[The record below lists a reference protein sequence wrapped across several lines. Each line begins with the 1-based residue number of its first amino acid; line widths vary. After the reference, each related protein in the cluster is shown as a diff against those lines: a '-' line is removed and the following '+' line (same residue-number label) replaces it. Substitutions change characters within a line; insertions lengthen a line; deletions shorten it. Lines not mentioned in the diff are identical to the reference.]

1 MSLQEKYEDFIERL
15 RDVNRFRAINSHLSW
30 DQQTMM
36 PVKGREARAGI
47 LAWLASQAHQMMT
60 KPEMVAVIEELNNE
74 IGELDEDQ
82 ACNVREAK
90 REMDKAIRLPPEH
103 VFKAAEMTSTSIPVW
118 DKARED
124 KNFSHFESTL
134 RELVSVSRE
143 RIEYLRQDGQT
154 PYDVLL
160 DDYEHG
166 MTVADYDPLFAGL
179 RERLVPLLA
188 KIMESKQNIP
198 DVEIPDSAS
207 FPIAQQEEFCLRISR
222 SFGFDHDAGR
232 MDTAPHPFCSGLWP
246 GDTRITTR
254 YDVEDPFSCIGAV
267 MHETG
272 HGLYEQGLPVE
283 HCFTP
288 RGRAIS
294 LGVHESQS
302 RLWENQVG
310 RSREYWNMAG
320 AWFRESFDE
329 CPEYSDDELFR
340 IINRAE
346 PSFIRVEADEVT
358 YNLHVMLRYEVEKA
372 IFNDGMDISEI
383 PKMWNSLFLEW
394 FGLEVPNDTLGCLQ
408 DIHWSMMAFGY
419 FPTYTLGNL
428 YAAQLME
435 KMIDDLGMEM
445 SELLSEQDTSVIL
458 NWLKINIHER
468 GMLYGPN
475 KLIEVVTGKLPNSE
489 PFLSYVERKYGKI
502 HGF

>member
-82 ACNVREAK
+82 ACNIREAK

-166 MTVADYDPLFAGL
+166 MT
-179 RERLVPLLA
+179 
-188 KIMESKQNIP
+188 
-198 DVEIPDSAS
+198 
-207 FPIAQQEEFCLRISR
+207 
-222 SFGFDHDAGR
+222 
-232 MDTAPHPFCSGLWP
+232 
-246 GDTRITTR
+246 
-254 YDVEDPFSCIGAV
+254 
-267 MHETG
+267 
-272 HGLYEQGLPVE
+272 
-283 HCFTP
+283 
-288 RGRAIS
+288 
-294 LGVHESQS
+294 
-302 RLWENQVG
+302 
-310 RSREYWNMAG
+310 
-320 AWFRESFDE
+320 
-329 CPEYSDDELFR
+329 
-340 IINRAE
+340 
-346 PSFIRVEADEVT
+346 
-358 YNLHVMLRYEVEKA
+358 
-372 IFNDGMDISEI
+372 
-383 PKMWNSLFLEW
+383 
-394 FGLEVPNDTLGCLQ
+394 
-408 DIHWSMMAFGY
+408 
-419 FPTYTLGNL
+419 
-428 YAAQLME
+428 
-435 KMIDDLGMEM
+435 
-445 SELLSEQDTSVIL
+445 
-458 NWLKINIHER
+458 
-468 GMLYGPN
+468 
-475 KLIEVVTGKLPNSE
+475 
-489 PFLSYVERKYGKI
+489 
-502 HGF
+502 